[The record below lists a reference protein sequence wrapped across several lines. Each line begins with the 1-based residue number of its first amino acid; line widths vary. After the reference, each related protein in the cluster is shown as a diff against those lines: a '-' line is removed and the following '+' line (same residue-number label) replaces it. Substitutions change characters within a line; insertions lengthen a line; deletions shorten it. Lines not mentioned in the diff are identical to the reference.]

1 MYDILYYNSKKTWAG
16 DQNDNPR
23 TPKIMALWL
32 YILYIIKLFIFFIKM
47 LYIIYILRNIFVECR
62 QFDESE

>member
-1 MYDILYYNSKKTWAG
+1 MYNIYYNSKKTWAG

-32 YILYIIKLFIFFIKM
+32 
-47 LYIIYILRNIFVECR
+47 
-62 QFDESE
+62 